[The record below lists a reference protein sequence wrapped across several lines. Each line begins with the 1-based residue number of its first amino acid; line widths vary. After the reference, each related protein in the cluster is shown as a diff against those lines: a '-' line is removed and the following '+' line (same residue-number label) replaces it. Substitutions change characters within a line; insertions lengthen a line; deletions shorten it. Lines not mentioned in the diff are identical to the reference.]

1 MSDIKYEA
9 KLRLNDR
16 QYLAVLS
23 NDLVIVTTDK
33 NGEPIR
39 YAIFKKGGAN
49 VDRQNKIYGSGKSL
63 R

>member
-23 NDLVIVTTDK
+23 NALVIVTTDK

-39 YAIFKKGGAN
+39 YAIFWKGDKCN
-49 VDRQNKIYGSGKSL
+49 DR
-63 R
+63 